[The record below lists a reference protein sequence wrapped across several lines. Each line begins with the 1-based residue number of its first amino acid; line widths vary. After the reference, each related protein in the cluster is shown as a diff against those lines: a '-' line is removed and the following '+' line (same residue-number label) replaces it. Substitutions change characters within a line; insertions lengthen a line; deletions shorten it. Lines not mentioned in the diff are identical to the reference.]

1 MEGVDENLKYLN
13 ELIHEVDSTASARI
27 PKKEESACLVMPELV
42 VPYTPQVK
50 TDGSGVEED
59 RIEELE
65 LENHTDAELYEEFKL
80 VWEVRNQCSECDTSK
95 SKSELA
101 GLMKKNLYKTL
112 MEQTDKD
119 LQVIHSEYIARGLP
133 IPEPPAPIAPPQ
145 AESEEEEEE
154 EETLSIKPP
163 SKKGKKGKKTQA
175 PVVVATAV
183 DMETGET
190 VQP

>member
-1 MEGVDENLKYLN
+1 MDEVNENLKFLN
-13 ELIHEVDSTASARI
+13 ELIHEVDSTASERL
-27 PKKEESACLVMPELV
+27 PKKDEPAAIVMPELV

-50 TDGSGVEED
+50 TDSSGVEED
-59 RIEELE
+59 RIEELD

-101 GLMKKNLYKTL
+101 GLMKKNLYRSL

-119 LQVIHSEYIARGLP
+119 LEVIHSEYIARGLP
-133 IPEPPAPIAPPQ
+133 IPEPPASIAPP
-145 AESEEEEEE
+145 EPEEEEEE
-154 EETLSIKPP
+154 EGDALSIKPK
-163 SKKGKKGKKTQA
+163 SKKGKKA